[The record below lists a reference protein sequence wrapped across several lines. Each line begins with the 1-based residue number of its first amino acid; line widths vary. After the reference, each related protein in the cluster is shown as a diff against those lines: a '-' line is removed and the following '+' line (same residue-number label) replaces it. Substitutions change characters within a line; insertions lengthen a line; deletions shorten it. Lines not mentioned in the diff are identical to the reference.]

1 MKKNLIRMLLLSACV
16 ASSSFLYPQDRNNE
30 EEVVKLDSRAGY
42 SSYRQGEVVVKFTP
56 RTTVRVS
63 KHANRVKSAGVSS
76 IDKVLAGYGVANM
89 ERVFPNATPIR
100 THRKTKSFSGEMIE
114 EADISNVYKIE
125 LAEENASD
133 VMQMVEQLNKLSEVE
148 FAEPNYLMYSL
159 GTPATTTTS
168 LKETTTQGDVIC
180 FDPTTN
186 PFFEK
191 QYNISAIGVDKLWKK
206 AVINSTR
213 PIIGIIDTGVDIT
226 HPDLADNIWTNPREA
241 NGESGYDDDNNGY
254 IDDLHGWDFVNN
266 TGDINDFN
274 SHGTHCAGIAAAAHN
289 GKGIV
294 GANPRAL
301 IMPVAVMQSNGSGD
315 ITTICKGIEYA
326 VDNGATVLSMSFG
339 SYYNS
344 MLLRQTLGRAYQ
356 KAVLV
361 AAAGNDCLGLEQRCI
376 HGLPAPMY
384 PGAYS
389 FVLGVQA
396 TNALGAKASFSNFDG
411 NGSTFAMNADGLN
424 YELSAP
430 GSAIW
435 STIPGG
441 NYRAYN
447 GTSMATPLVAG
458 AISALKMVKEYDS
471 QEILWGDLI
480 HSNNGKTVID
490 LIGNSIPANVDMSA
504 AFDITDADRRPMLD
518 LVTVEFDD
526 KIDGGNGD
534 GMVDAGERVAIYPT
548 IRNTFGVAKNIKM
561 NIAFG
566 EFEDESLFT
575 IETKD
580 VDFGNTLSTY
590 GQAKSANPIIIKLR
604 DDIADGR
611 IVKVVITATCDNA
624 ASDISQEMTISVN
637 NCVKLGGVIA
647 QDMTLT
653 ADKNYRVVNNL
664 GIPEGVT
671 LTIEPGTVLNFDTGT
686 GISCDGDLVA
696 NGEPGKMITFT
707 GTNGSSWNG
716 ITRSFQRETITIS
729 YARILY
735 AESQWQQSSNYKFS
749 NCIIDLIDT
758 YNTISSWISSS
769 SNIINGK
776 HSLGYN
782 TSGAFKSEYCNIV
795 NNIIIDTNYNHIN
808 DYFEYILTTRMLS
821 NCNSFNNSFFNNL
834 YSIGYYSASPTIV
847 SNENVYLGTSNK
859 DIAKKRV
866 LDIDN
871 PISSSWTF
879 GKIDLTNM
887 PTKPY
892 AEAHGIVWKVVVNG
906 FDAQD
911 EYDQLAPL
919 GVGKH
924 KFEVYFN
931 RPMNK
936 DKAPNITFGVRSPY
950 TQVAVAE
957 DGAWN
962 EDGTI
967 YTAYCNITGKTAS
980 DGECTIYVYGAEDN
994 EYFEIPEENTRFHVN
1009 VQAAGSLSTGFMGEG
1024 GLGRVNLSWENAEN
1038 NFEDFLGYNLYRY
1051 SIDDNGVSSD
1061 TIRINRN
1068 VLDAETLEFT
1078 DYDVTPGTTY
1088 NYYYNVITTD
1098 LKETDKSNVVAVTPL
1113 TSMLGDANGSGA
1125 VDVADV
1131 VTVVNYSVG
1140 ESPKPFIH
1148 EAADV
1153 NTDNAI
1159 DILDVVGIIKLI
1171 VNPNAQAATGIE
1183 SVAEYT
1189 IENGTLYVNSPV
1201 DLAGVQVSLELANN
1215 ATPTID
1221 SELAQFETVSSRI
1234 GDNGYIFLAYS
1245 MSGATLTAGKHA
1257 LMHIGDNK
1265 VAAMTLAN
1273 RNGGNVLAVQ
1283 GHLTGVQ
1290 SPEANRIEMP
1300 YPNPFKSSIEIPYV
1314 VSQSEPAKVEITIN
1328 DISGR
1333 LVHRYTTETGDAGRY
1348 SYIWTPMNME
1358 SGMYFITLRVNGVD
1372 CHTSKVIYDK

>member
-16 ASSSFLYPQDRNNE
+16 ASSSFLYSQDRNNE

-63 KHANRVKSAGVSS
+63 KHANRVKSAGVSA

-100 THRKTKSFSGEMIE
+100 THRKTKAFSGEMIE

-159 GTPATTTTS
+159 GTPATATS
-168 LKETTTQGDVIC
+168 NLKETTAQGDVIC

-301 IMPVAVMQSNGSGD
+301 IMPVAVMQSNGTGD

-339 SYYNS
+339 SYSNS

-376 HGLPAPMY
+376 VHGLPAPMY

-480 HSNNGKTVID
+480 HSINGKTVID

-580 VDFGNTLSTY
+580 VDFGNTISTY
-590 GQAKSANPIIIKLR
+590 GQAKSVNPIIIKLR
-604 DDIADGR
+604 DNIADGR

-671 LTIEPGTVLNFDTGT
+671 LTIEPGTVLNFDSGM

-707 GTNGSSWNG
+707 GTNGAFWSGIRVSKEQNISYSILQYINEDYSKKAPYYHNCITEFNRSTFLIG
-716 ITRSFQRETITIS
+716 QYYYSNILNCFIGIGQTFSKTNFCNIIGFENRYKGVPNSLEYALTITRS
-729 YARILY
+729 
-735 AESQWQQSSNYKFS
+735 
-749 NCIIDLIDT
+749 
-758 YNTISSWISSS
+758 
-769 SNIINGK
+769 
-776 HSLGYN
+776 
-782 TSGAFKSEYCNIV
+782 
-795 NNIIIDTNYNHIN
+795 
-808 DYFEYILTTRMLS
+808 S
-821 NCNSFNNSFFNNL
+821 NCNIFSNYFREYDDDPRHQ
-834 YSIGYYSASPTIV
+834 YSISRYSTTPIIE
-847 SNENVYLGTSNK
+847 SNDNIYLGTSK
-859 DIAKKRV
+859 EEIAKKYV

-871 PISSSWTF
+871 PLTTHLTF
-879 GKIDLTNM
+879 GKIDLTNI

-936 DKAPNITFGVRSPY
+936 EKAPNITFGVRSPY

-957 DGAWN
+957 DGTWN
-962 EDGTI
+962 EEGTI

-1113 TSMLGDANGSGA
+1113 TSILGDANGSGA

-1300 YPNPFKSSIEIPYV
+1300 FPNPFRSSIEIPYV
-1314 VSQSEPAKVEITIN
+1314 VSQSEPAEVEITIN

-1348 SYIWTPMNME
+1348 SYIWTPMNTE